1 MQDTRNIAA
10 RYSESCR
17 KDFWQEVF
25 RAELDYLLR
34 QLGDRQ
40 NILSIGCGSA
50 VLEEGLCRHGYHVTG
65 LDISREALKCTSGK
79 IRTVMARAED
89 MPFPDSSFDAVVLVA
104 SLQFVDNVQKVVER
118 SVSVLRPEGM
128 ILAMLLNPESA
139 FFKEK
144 LRQPD
149 SYVRRIK
156 HPDLGPIENALS
168 ENFHVEAEYFLGV
181 ECGMVARSRD
191 PGRSLLY
198 IIRGIKT
205 PAMNKEK
212 GCRP

>member
-1 MQDTRNIAA
+1 MQDARNIAE

-25 RAELDYLLR
+25 RAERDYLLQR
-34 QLGDRQ
+34 LGDRQ
-40 NILSIGCGSA
+40 NVLSIGCGHA
-50 VLEEGLCRHGYHVTG
+50 VVEEGLCRHGYHVTG
-65 LDISREALKCTSGK
+65 LDISREALKCASGK
-79 IRTVMARAED
+79 IRMVAARAED

-104 SLQFVDNVQKVVER
+104 SLQFVDSVQKVVEQ

-128 ILAMLLNPESA
+128 IIAMLLNPDSA

-144 LRQPD
+144 RRQPD

-156 HPDLGPIENALS
+156 YLDLGPIEKALA
-168 ENFHVEAEYFLGV
+168 ENIHVEAEYFLGV
-181 ECGMVARSRD
+181 ECGMVVRSRD

-205 PAMNKEK
+205 PATNKEK
-212 GCRP
+212 GCGP